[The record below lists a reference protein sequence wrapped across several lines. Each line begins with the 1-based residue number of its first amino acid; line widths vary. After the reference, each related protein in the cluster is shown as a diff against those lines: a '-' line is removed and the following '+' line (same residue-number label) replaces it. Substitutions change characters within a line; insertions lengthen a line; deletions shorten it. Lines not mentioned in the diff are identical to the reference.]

1 MRIDIKAATG
11 LRTVWAVAALS
22 LALSGCAATGGAPQE
37 GDIYGSLNNGGSSVA
52 YGTAFP
58 VGSAE
63 EAYRNGDAALRAG
76 DADRALF
83 EYLRGLRMERRP
95 QADPLYRVGIIHHG
109 RGNHELAD
117 TAYRWALDIDP
128 RHPGAGTALGIILIQ
143 QRDYEQAE
151 QFLAPIAAR
160 REAPWQ
166 AHNALGVIADIR
178 TDHAAAQAHYARAL
192 ETKPRIPLVLNN
204 QGYSRY
210 LAGDLPGARQ
220 ALRQAVS
227 ANPDYDLAWRNLG
240 LVHARE
246 GDYETAIEAVARGG
260 DRAKA
265 YNDIGYIS
273 MLEGRYQDA
282 MGFFDEAMRLSPA
295 YYVTASENAR
305 SLDQLIRRQG
315 ASDIN

>member
-1 MRIDIKAATG
+1 MG
-11 LRTVWAVAALS
+11 LRTVWAAATLS
-22 LALSGCAATGGAPQE
+22 LVLGGCAATGGPPPE
-37 GDIYGSLNNGGSSVA
+37 GDVYGSLSDGGSSVA
-52 YGTAFP
+52 YSTAFP
-58 VGSAE
+58 VGSPE

-83 EYLRGLRMERRP
+83 EYLRGLRMEARP
-95 QADPLYRVGIIHHG
+95 KADPLYRVGIIHHG
-109 RGNHELAD
+109 RGNHELAG
-117 TAYRWALDIDP
+117 TAYRWVLDIEP
-128 RHPGAGTALGIILIQ
+128 NHAGAGTALGIILIQ

-151 QFLAPIAAR
+151 RFLAPIAAR
-160 REAPWQ
+160 RQAPWQ
-166 AHNALGVIADIR
+166 AHNALGVIADINS
-178 TDHAAAQAHYARAL
+178 DHATAQSHYARAL
-192 ETKPRIPLVLNN
+192 EVNPRTPLVLNN

-210 LAGDLPGARQ
+210 LAGDLSGARQ

-227 ANPDYDLAWRNLG
+227 VNPDYDLAWRNLG

-246 GDYETAIEAVARGG
+246 GDYDTAIEAVARSG

-282 MGFFDEAMRLSPA
+282 MGFFEEAMRLSPA

-305 SLDQLIRRQG
+305 SLDQLIRRHG
-315 ASDIN
+315 GETVN